1 MKGAAYLLAALLLA
15 GPCRATP
22 GYADLVF
29 RNGRIHTQDAKR
41 RVVSAI
47 AISGNSILAA
57 GDEKLIAGLTGPHT
71 KIIDLAGKT
80 VLPGLIAAHTHPA
93 ESAQD
98 SDKCS
103 LGDKPQ
109 TEASLRA
116 QVAACLTTNPGA
128 PGQWLNVVQV
138 DPSGLTLS
146 RRDLDAMLPN
156 RPMLFSGSDGHT
168 VWANSAALREA
179 GIDAATPDP
188 HGGHIER
195 DGAGAP
201 TGTLRDNA
209 VYLMFDKMPMPSLA
223 SQAALVDTAFGQM
236 RADGITSVQD
246 AAVDAHFMAIYKYLY
261 DMHRLNMRVRGCF
274 HLKDLSRKPD
284 DLINEA
290 VAFRNSWAIAPDF
303 LRADSVKIFADGVV
317 EYPTQTAALLTPYL
331 DGAGHPTKNV
341 GPFYFQQDNL
351 NRIVAAADAAGLT
364 VHVHAIGDRAVR
376 GALDAFAYARTRNGL
391 RDNRDQIAHLEL
403 VDPADVPRFKALRV
417 IANLQLDWILVDDY
431 MTTATLPYIGPAR
444 AREIYPARS
453 LRDAGAVIA
462 GGSDWN
468 VSTFDPFEAMQRGIT
483 RREARGKPALLPEQG
498 LTLQNM
504 VDAYTINAAYALK
517 AEQTT
522 GSLEPG
528 KRADLVVLDR
538 DLFALD
544 PYDIAQTRVLM
555 TYLDG
560 KLVYQRR
567 L

>member
-1 MKGAAYLLAALLLA
+1 M
-15 GPCRATP
+15 
-22 GYADLVF
+22 
-29 RNGRIHTQDAKR
+29 R
-41 RVVSAI
+41 RVVSAV
-47 AISGNSILAA
+47 AISGNSIMAA
-57 GDEKLIAGLTGPHT
+57 GDEKLIAGLIGPHT

-80 VLPGLIAAHTHPA
+80 VLPGLIDAHTHPA

-109 TEASLRA
+109 TQLSLRA
-116 QVAACLTTNPGA
+116 QVAACLKTHPGA

-146 RRDLDAMLPN
+146 RRDLDAMLPD

-179 GIDAATPDP
+179 GIDAVTPDP

-195 DGAGAP
+195 DAAGVP

-209 VYLMFDKMPMPSLA
+209 VYLVFDKMPMPSLA
-223 SQAALVDTAFGQM
+223 RQAALLDTAFDQM

-246 AAVDAHFMAIYKYLY
+246 AAVDAHVMAIYKYLY
-261 DMHRLNMRVRGCF
+261 DAHRLNMRVRGCF
-274 HLKDLSRKPD
+274 HLKDLSRNPA

-290 VAFRNSWAIAPDF
+290 VAFRRSWAIDPDF

-331 DGAGHPTKNV
+331 DGAGHPTKNI
-341 GPFYFQQDNL
+341 GPSYFQQNNL

-376 GALDAFAYARTRNGL
+376 GALDAFAYARARNGM

-403 VDPADVPRFKALRV
+403 VDPADVPRFKALGV

-431 MTTATLPYIGPAR
+431 MTTSTLPYIGPAR
-444 AREIYPARS
+444 AREIYLARS

-468 VSTFDPFEAMQRGIT
+468 VSTFDPFEAMQRGTT

-498 LTLQNM
+498 LTLQDM

-567 L
+567 F